1 MRRRARGQRS
11 GMTNRGGL
19 TRRGS
24 NAPKR
29 QTVVRGFRIACRT
42 IAVSLKDTD
51 PQGRLDQKR
60 RVTS

>member
-1 MRRRARGQRS
+1 MPLRARGVGS

-29 QTVVRGFRIACRT
+29 QTVVRGFRIACRN
-42 IAVSLKDTD
+42 ISVSLKDTD
-51 PQGRLDQKR
+51 PQGRLDRKR